1 MTGVD
6 LSFACDC
13 GTLRGTLLGV
23 SPKNGTRAECYC
35 HDCRATELFANQPDP
50 APGGVQLYQTV
61 PSRVRFDAGLDQ
73 LAVFSLSE
81 KGLLRWQARCC
92 GAILFNTMRT
102 PKVAFASFR
111 TDRLSDDS
119 PLGPIIARAFVRRAN
134 GKRGHEGGL
143 RFLFGFASR
152 ALVQRVTGRWKNTP
166 FFDNENRAVRDI
178 HVVTDAER
186 PALYP
191 TSAPAS

>member
-1 MTGVD
+1 MAGVD
-6 LSFACDC
+6 LPFACNC

-23 SPKNGTRAECYC
+23 SPSNGTRAECFC
-35 HDCRATELFANQPDP
+35 HDCRATELYGDQPDP

-61 PSRVRFDAGLDQ
+61 PDRVRLDAGQDQ
-73 LAVFSLSE
+73 LTVFSLSD

-111 TDRLSDDS
+111 TDRLQDDT
-119 PLGPIIARAFVRRAN
+119 PLGPIRARAFVRKPN

-143 RFLFGFASR
+143 TFFLGFAGR
-152 ALVQRVTGRWKNTP
+152 ALSRRITGRWRQTP
-166 FFDNENRAVRDI
+166 FFDGDGTPVRAI
-178 HVVTDAER
+178 HVVPKAER

-191 TSAPAS
+191 PQPG